1 MECIRTTASRFSLV
15 IVISLVSACFG
26 SDDYDAP
33 KDWVRIDIPTTD
45 SITTTDEHIII
56 EGDAALGDATYPPD
70 AIYWYNDGAS
80 GVFPQ
85 KNICILACL
94 AVFRGY
100 VPLYIGTNTITVQL
114 NDAFDTVSVIRVPYV
129 P

>member
-1 MECIRTTASRFSLV
+1 MYFIRK
-15 IVISLVSACFG
+15 IVFPIILALIISILSACFG
-26 SDDYDAP
+26 NDDNDAP
-33 KDWVRIDIPTTD
+33 KDWVRIDIPVDGFST
-45 SITTTDEHIII
+45 SDEYVIV

-70 AIYWYNDGAS
+70 AIYWYNEGAS

-85 KNICILACL
+85 QNICILACL

-114 NDAFDTVSVIRVPYV
+114 NDASATVTVIRQP
-129 P
+129 